1 MTKFAE
7 VTAGQLRAARGLLGW
22 SQSDL
27 ARAAGVGRQTVARLE
42 LGEQTPLV
50 TTLNSLVAAFMLAG
64 IRFVND
70 EERGLDGEREGRGV
84 RWRRP
89 GAEGPDFRAARLVK
103 LFGEALS
110 KDGDQK

>member
-1 MTKFAE
+1 MTSYLE

-27 ARAAGVGRQTVARLE
+27 ARAAGVGRQTVAKLE

-50 TTLNSLVAAFMLAG
+50 STLNRLVAAFMFAG

-84 RWRRP
+84 RWHRP
-89 GAEGPDFRAARLVK
+89 GPEGPNLEALKMFK
-103 LFGEALS
+103 LFKEGL

>member
-1 MTKFAE
+1 MAKFVE

-42 LGEQTPLV
+42 LDEQTPLV
-50 TTLNSLVAAFMLAG
+50 TTLNRLVAAVTLAG

-84 RWRRP
+84 RWRRS
-89 GAEGPDFRAARLVK
+89 GAEGPDPEALKMFK
-103 LFGEALS
+103 LFTAAL
-110 KDGDQK
+110 KDRDQK